1 MNIKVT
7 ENISAPAR
15 KLSAVA
21 TLSPEEKLSG
31 DMLLFSTGL
40 MMFASVLWL
49 AVYWSFGQRFS
60 TLIPLMFQLVSVC
73 TIIFFLQTRKLE
85 IFCMMQLSL
94 FLFTPFVLQWSIGN
108 FVNSSGVSLWA
119 LLAPVGAMVI
129 LGPKESVPW
138 FIAYIF
144 MTAMSGMFDY
154 TLQWDTKQLDMK
166 TVTVFF
172 VLNFVSISAMVYV
185 LLWYFSR
192 EKNKLR
198 AVVESQNRAMVV
210 EKELSERLLLNILPA
225 PIAERLKRQES
236 NIADGHADVTVMF
249 ADIVDFTHMSEE
261 LSPNETVHLL
271 NDIFSEFDN
280 LAEKYGIEKIKTVG
294 DAYMAAGGLVGKYGG
309 SINANMSETGGAVN
323 SASQSL
329 SESEGILEGTSVN
342 VQNNAPNNAPNN
354 TSRKKLS
361 ERGQY
366 VDAMANISLEMHQ
379 FVSRYVAPNGQKL
392 GLRIGLAT
400 GPVVAGVIGRRKFSY
415 DLWGDTV
422 NIASRMCSEAQPNNT
437 QVDVITYR
445 RLHNRYRF
453 DEVQQIQIKGKGPM
467 QVYNLLG
474 RFTGQGDS
482 NVIPLDSSIQV
493 R

>member
-1 MNIKVT
+1 MNSKLIANLAGIDSAKV
-7 ENISAPAR
+7 AA
-15 KLSAVA
+15 
-21 TLSPEEKLSG
+21 LSPEEKLSG

-60 TLIPLMFQLVSVC
+60 TLIPITFQLVSVC
-73 TIIFFLQTRKLE
+73 TIIFFLKTRKLE
-85 IFCMMQLSL
+85 VFCLMQLSL

-108 FVNSSGVSLWA
+108 FVNASGVSLWA
-119 LLAPVGAMVI
+119 LLAPVGAIVI
-129 LGPKESVPW
+129 MGTKESVPW

-154 TLQWDTKQLDMK
+154 VLQWDAKLLDMK
-166 TVTVFF
+166 TVAVFF

-198 AVVESQNRAMVV
+198 AAIDAQSHAVAT

-225 PIAERLKRQES
+225 AIADRLKKQES

-249 ADIVDFTHMSEE
+249 ADIVNFTQMSEE
-261 LSPNETVHLL
+261 LSPNEMVHLL
-271 NDIFSEFDN
+271 NDVFSEFDV

-309 SINANMSETGGAVN
+309 NSNVAATDSGNDGVSN
-323 SASQSL
+323 SADANKVSS
-329 SESEGILEGTSVN
+329 N
-342 VQNNAPNNAPNN
+342 
-354 TSRKKLS
+354 
-361 ERGQY
+361 RGQY
-366 VDAMANISLEMHQ
+366 VDAMANISIEMHQ
-379 FVSRYVAPNGQKL
+379 FVSKYLAPNGQKL
-392 GLRIGLAT
+392 ALRIGLAT

-422 NIASRMCSEAQPNNT
+422 NIASRMCSEAEPNRT
-437 QVDVITYR
+437 QVDVVTYR
-445 RLHNRYRF
+445 RLHNRFRF
-453 DEVQQIQIKGKGPM
+453 DEVHQIQVKGKGLM
-467 QVYNLLG
+467 QVYNLLNRVSG
-474 RFTGQGDS
+474 SGDS
-482 NVIPLDSSIQV
+482 NVIPLDSSIQI